1 MPKNN
6 IAKVN
11 DLQGTIHVDTY
22 LTTYSESYIQD
33 SANFVAGKASSL
45 ITVVKESDKYVVYP
59 RGYFWRDEA
68 QVRPLGGRPV
78 QVSYKVDSGQYLAEE
93 WALEHTIDDRQRQN
107 ADAPIRLDENAT
119 KLLTGKQMIRA
130 DRMWCQKFF
139 VSGAWDM
146 EVDGASGA
154 FTPFNDISSTPL
166 ATIDDFREII
176 AQSTGFMPN
185 TLVLGSG
192 VKKALRNNPD
202 ILDRIKFTQRGSIT
216 NEILAALFEV
226 ENVIVARAVY
236 NAAAEGADDDFVFI
250 ADPNAMLLAYIDPNP
265 GLDSPTA
272 IANFAWT
279 GLIPGQGNEFGGVI
293 ERGRDERAHSDW
305 FQSRQ
310 AYDMRQVSQD
320 LAVFFP
326 NAVIPVSN

>member
-1 MPKNN
+1 MAKGNDL
-6 IAKVN
+6 AKVN
-11 DLQGTIHVDTY
+11 DLSGALHIDQY
-22 LTTYSESYIQD
+22 LTTFSESYQQD
-33 SANFVAGKASSL
+33 SANFVAAAASSL
-45 ITVVKESDKYVVYP
+45 IPVTKESNKYVVYP

-68 QVRPLGGRPV
+68 QIRPLGGRPV

-107 ADAPIRLDENAT
+107 TDAPIRLDENAT

-130 DRMWCQKFF
+130 DRLWCQNFF
-139 VSGAWDM
+139 TTGKWDM
-146 EVDGASGA
+146 EATGGMD
-154 FTPFNDISSTPL
+154 FTPFNDVASTPL
-166 ATIDDFREII
+166 AVVDDYRENI
-176 AQSTGFMPN
+176 AAATGMMPN
-185 TLVLGSG
+185 TLVLGSA

-202 ILDRIKFTQRGSIT
+202 ILDRIKYTQRGSIT
-216 NEILAALFEV
+216 NDILAALFEV
-226 ENVIVARAVY
+226 DKVVVARSVY
-236 NAAAEGADDDFVFI
+236 NSAAEGAEDNINFI

-279 GLIPGQGNEFGGVI
+279 SLVAGANDFGGVI
-293 ERGRDERAHSDW
+293 ERGRDDRAHSDY

-310 AYDMRQVSQD
+310 AFDLKQVSVD
-320 LAVFFP
+320 LAVFFG